1 MFVSQHGQIEFAD
14 RCADANEIYTELYT
28 INCLLRAKL
37 NCSARHEVEK
47 PHMQRDD
54 SLTDNPI
61 APRRHRDTRRLGLKL
76 PVNFVSMCQGNA
88 SGRLSQLHIE
98 DFYR

>member
-14 RCADANEIYTELYT
+14 RCADANEIYTDLYT

-61 APRRHRDTRRLGLKL
+61 APRRHRDTRRLGLRL

-88 SGRLSQLHIE
+88 SGRLLQTTAE
-98 DFYR
+98 KVG